1 MRAKST
7 ATTAR
12 PWVRWLGTVLRLA
25 VLAILLAAALAMAGA
40 APASAWQGLP
50 AGVHPVGSVQPVS
63 AANMPEWHAVLTRHR
78 KTDARA
84 PADCRRGAAEACTL
98 EAWQRFLDRIGDQPL
113 WEQLRHVNI
122 AVNRRPY
129 VEDMETWGVQDH
141 WAAPQDFFARGGD
154 CEDYAIAKY
163 LSLRSLGVRAS
174 DLLLASVFDSARN
187 VEHLVLL
194 VLLPGGA
201 VMLDNE
207 SDFVVPWDPAGPY
220 RPLYLL
226 NEERI
231 FLAAAAE

>member
-1 MRAKST
+1 M
-7 ATTAR
+7 
-12 PWVRWLGTVLRLA
+12 
-25 VLAILLAAALAMAGA
+25 
-40 APASAWQGLP
+40 
-50 AGVHPVGSVQPVS
+50 
-63 AANMPEWHAVLTRHR
+63 
-78 KTDARA
+78 
-84 PADCRRGAAEACTL
+84 
-98 EAWQRFLDRIGDQPL
+98 
-113 WEQLRHVNI
+113 NI

-129 VEDMETWGVQDH
+129 AEDMETWGLRDH

-163 LSLRSLGVRAS
+163 LSLRSLGVPAD

-207 SDFVVPWDPAGPY
+207 SDFVVPWDPTGPY